1 MHVTEHAKKRLKERN
16 GLNNKSIDRMV
27 QKALQCGISHNQ
39 TKGKL
44 NKWMTSLFFNNM
56 TACNIK
62 LYGDK
67 AYLFTKDERLI
78 TVLQIP
84 HNLVKDMKNM
94 VRGESKSDNKTI
106 SESN

>member
-1 MHVTEHAKKRLKERN
+1 MA
-16 GLNNKSIDRMV
+16 

-39 TKGKL
+39 TKGRL
-44 NKWMTSLFFNNM
+44 NKWMTSPFFNNK

-78 TVLQIP
+78 TDLQIP
-84 HNLVKDMKNM
+84 QNLMRDIKNM
-94 VRGESKSDNKTI
+94 VKGESKGDNETI
-106 SESN
+106 SESD